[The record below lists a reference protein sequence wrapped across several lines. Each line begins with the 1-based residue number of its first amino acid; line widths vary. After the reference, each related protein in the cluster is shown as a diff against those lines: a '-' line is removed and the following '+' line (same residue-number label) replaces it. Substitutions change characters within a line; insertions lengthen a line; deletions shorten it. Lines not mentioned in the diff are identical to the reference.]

1 MMQYLVEKDLINA
14 NQHGFVMNKSCAT
27 NLLEILDIIT
37 EELNRGFQAAIV
49 FLDFAKAFDSVQ
61 HSLLIQKL
69 DKYGFKGNLNKW
81 LTNFLTNRKQRVVIG
96 KATSEWLDV
105 RSGVPQGSV
114 LGPLL
119 FVIFIN
125 DMPECTSNECKLF
138 ADDSKLISMVR
149 NTRDL
154 SIIQENIEN

>member
-1 MMQYLVEKDLINA
+1 M
-14 NQHGFVMNKSCAT
+14 
-27 NLLEILDIIT
+27 
-37 EELNRGFQAAIV
+37 GFQAAIV
-49 FLDFAKAFDSVQ
+49 FLDFAKAFDSVP

-81 LTNFLTNRKQRVVIG
+81 LTNFLNNRKQRVVIG

-125 DMPECTSNECKLF
+125 DMP
-138 ADDSKLISMVR
+138 
-149 NTRDL
+149 
-154 SIIQENIEN
+154 